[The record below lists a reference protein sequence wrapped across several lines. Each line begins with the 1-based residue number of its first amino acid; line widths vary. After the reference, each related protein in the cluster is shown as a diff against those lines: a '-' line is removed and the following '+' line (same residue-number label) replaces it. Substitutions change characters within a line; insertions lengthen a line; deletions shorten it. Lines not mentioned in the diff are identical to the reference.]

1 MKTNWIKRGAPVMA
15 LLFLAAF
22 GMISCSTD
30 PVSSPDTQ
38 SSTFTMQ
45 SEGTTVPESPATAG
59 TDETLITGH
68 LRMDETG
75 WCWYLI
81 VSPFEV
87 YELKLARRIR
97 AENNGREASVMGL
110 FPGNIQPRCSS
121 WEVFKVSRVILL

>member
-38 SSTFTMQ
+38 SSNLSFQ
-45 SEGTTVPESPATAG
+45 SEETTPISSPMSG
-59 TDETLITGH
+59 TDEAIIMTGH
-68 LRMDETG
+68 LRMDPSGE
-75 WCWYLI
+75 CWYFI

-87 YELKLARRIR
+87 YELRMGLRLR
-97 AENNGREASVMGL
+97 EQNNGQDAMILGTPLET
-110 FPGNIQPRCSS
+110 IQPRCSS
-121 WEVFKVSRVILL
+121 YEVLKVKRINLL